1 MDDKTR
7 KTLELFVEKAER
19 MKKYIQENHARNSIV
34 VNPGGLMGVYRNAD
48 DEEWQIASTLDGLL
62 VTFRM
67 FVQSKDGID
76 LYLLERDSQGKRR
89 RPKLLDLPGLSD
101 VWYEKVE
108 QAYKNIDTLL
118 SIAPS
123 NLFYNGEPIER
134 WKILET
140 FLYGDGVHVNPI
152 HRETFNQWQH
162 FPDLFGDLKHWFL
175 TILGFIVGQILEVAE
190 VSKHELGLNA

>member
-118 SIAPS
+118 SIALRTFS
-123 NLFYNGEPIER
+123 IMVSLSRNG
-134 WKILET
+134 K
-140 FLYGDGVHVNPI
+140 F
-152 HRETFNQWQH
+152 
-162 FPDLFGDLKHWFL
+162 LKHFFMEM
-175 TILGFIVGQILEVAE
+175 GYM
-190 VSKHELGLNA
+190 